1 MESKKEIRIK
11 LSTAVVMVIITIFLI
26 VLGFICYVKITKNNN
41 KYVQETYSSN
51 SLQEGE
57 KYNSIENKS
66 EEENIIEQGKME
78 NKKITQSEAKEILS
92 TQYNKLAKLHT
103 ENQFKYSSSEM
114 EKNFKAKITNYN
126 SIINN
131 IFTENGKEIYE
142 KEMNEFI
149 TIENGDAYIHAGD
162 DNSGEVYAGFDIE
175 NIKIESESSI
185 KCTIIKKIDYSM
197 MSDEKTEIVKVRSDF
212 IVKKV
217 NGKWLIDEF
226 EWMEDDNYEAD
237 TNSQHIKYS
246 EITKKLQNNNILSVT
261 DAIDN
266 NDGTYTLKGKIITV
280 DTSKKQTT
288 EYPFY
293 KETGEYKKITVSS
306 NTKCIY
312 SLDSNIEKTDTVKN
326 VFSKKLYYGG
336 CFNFSFKGGKCTSVY
351 EVVTGH

>member
-26 VLGFICYVKITKNNN
+26 VLGFICYVKIKKNNN

-66 EEENIIEQGKME
+66 EEENIIEQGKTE

-185 KCTIIKKIDYSM
+185 KCTIVKKIDYSM
-197 MSDEKTEIVKVRSDF
+197 MSDEKTEIVKVKSDF
-212 IVKKV
+212 VVKKV

-226 EWMEDDNYEAD
+226 EWMEDDSENAK
-237 TNSQHIKYS
+237 TTSSNNKKNAKYDV
-246 EITKKLQNNNILSVT
+246 EISMAKLEDLDYS
-261 DAIDN
+261 
-266 NDGTYTLKGKIITV
+266 NDKQLETFENKYKGKTV
-280 DTSKKQTT
+280 
-288 EYPFY
+288 
-293 KETGEYKKITVSS
+293 KITGYVSS
-306 NTKCIY
+306 FGKSDIDPRN
-312 SLDSNIEKTDTVKN
+312 SLCKYRK
-326 VFSKKLYYGG
+326 
-336 CFNFSFKGGKCTSVY
+336 
-351 EVVTGH
+351 

>member
-185 KCTIIKKIDYSM
+185 KCTIIKKMDYSM
-197 MSDEKTEIVKVRSDF
+197 MSDEKTEIVKVKSDF
-212 IVKKV
+212 IVNKV

-226 EWMEDDNYEAD
+226 EWMEDDSENAK
-237 TNSQHIKYS
+237 TTSSNNKKNAKYDV
-246 EITKKLQNNNILSVT
+246 EISMAKLEDLDYS
-261 DAIDN
+261 
-266 NDGTYTLKGKIITV
+266 NDKQLETFENKYKGKTV
-280 DTSKKQTT
+280 
-288 EYPFY
+288 
-293 KETGEYKKITVSS
+293 KITGYVSS
-306 NTKCIY
+306 FGKSDIDPRN
-312 SLDSNIEKTDTVKN
+312 SLCKYRK
-326 VFSKKLYYGG
+326 
-336 CFNFSFKGGKCTSVY
+336 
-351 EVVTGH
+351 